1 MLLRLK
7 GFKRFPGL
15 LGQNHQVLLLVGNS
29 SFGGMTV
36 DGFVRLNG
44 FDLTKIL
51 EILQE
56 LQQPRFTYPGNGRI
70 SEQRWYSLKE
80 MVWRELKLRDQ
91 STPESEIHPRNLKEG
106 YNGRQY

>member
-15 LGQNHQVLLLVGNS
+15 LGQNHQVLLLVEDS

-36 DGFVRLNG
+36 DGFVRLNR
-44 FDLTKIL
+44 FDLTEIL

-56 LQQPRFTYPGNGRI
+56 LQWAGFTYLNNGRI

-80 MVWRELKLRDQ
+80 IVWCELRLEDQ
-91 STPESEIHPRNLKEG
+91 FTPKSEIHSRNLREG
-106 YNGRQY
+106 YNGRS